1 MNATAPTLDLAAVK
15 ARQQETWS
23 TGDFA
28 VVAARIAVVA
38 ERLAEAADLRADWR
52 VLDVATGSGNAAIA
66 AARSGCDVTGV
77 DYVPALLERGR
88 QRAAAEGLE
97 VTFLHGDAEELPFP
111 DREFDAVLS
120 VYGSMFAPDQDR
132 AAAELLRVVRPGGT
146 VALANWTPDGFI
158 GQLFRTVGR
167 HVPPPAGLRSP
178 IEWGTEAR
186 LSELLGAGVAR
197 LDVRERVYTF
207 RFRSAEEFV
216 DFFRTWYGPTAKA
229 FAALEPAGQRELAD
243 DLTELAR
250 SHDRLGEET
259 GAVSIPA
266 TYVEAIA
273 IRS

>member
-1 MNATAPTLDLAAVK
+1 MNATEPTLDLAAVK

-66 AARSGCDVTGV
+66 AARSGCDVVGV

-111 DREFDAVLS
+111 DRAFDAVLS

-146 VALANWTPDGFI
+146 VALANWTPGGFI

-178 IEWGTEAR
+178 IEWGTESR

>member
-1 MNATAPTLDLAAVK
+1 MNTIAPTLDFAAIK

-28 VVAARIAVVA
+28 VVAARIAFVA

-66 AARSGCDVTGV
+66 AARSGCEVVGV
-77 DYVPALLERGR
+77 DYVPELLERGR
-88 QRAAAEGLE
+88 QRAAAEGLD

-111 DREFDAVLS
+111 DHSFDAVLS
-120 VYGSMFAPDQDR
+120 VYGSMFAPDQER
-132 AAAELLRVVRPGGT
+132 AAAELLRVCRPGGK
-146 VALANWTPDGFI
+146 VAMANWTPDGFI

-186 LSELLGAGVAR
+186 LRELLGASVSR
-197 LDVRERVYTF
+197 LDVQEQVYTF

-216 DFFRTWYGPTAKA
+216 DTFRTWYGPTAKA
-229 FAALEPAGQRELAD
+229 FAALEPAGQEALAD
-243 DLTELAR
+243 DLAALAR
-250 SHDRLGEET
+250 SYDRVGEDAD
-259 GAVSIPA
+259 AVSITA

-273 IRS
+273 TKR